1 MKNRIRL
8 ALFTALLLP
17 LGSTMANEDAQAIYD
32 GKCSACHVSGVAGA
46 PKLDDAAAWAPRLE
60 KGPEALLASVTN
72 GLGAMP
78 PMGTC
83 NDCTPEQ
90 LAAVIELMTAGV
102 K

>member
-8 ALFTALLLP
+8 ALITALLLP
-17 LGSTMANEDAQAIYD
+17 LGSATADDAIQAIYD

-46 PKLDDAAAWAPRLE
+46 PKLGDAEAWAPRLE
-60 KGPEALLASVTN
+60 KGPDALLASVTN

-83 NDCTPEQ
+83 NDCTGEQ
-90 LAAVIELMTAGV
+90 LVALIDLMTASV